1 MVLGAEGDAVV
12 LPAEGRDSHHG
23 APYSG
28 EGGGGQEGCGW
39 TGPWVLRGRE
49 VTGEAWGLGRGEW
62 AGSGL
67 CEPLPWGLLRYPWT
81 SFTKHRFKGK
91 ITKNF
96 STVTAQL

>member
-1 MVLGAEGDAVV
+1 MV
-12 LPAEGRDSHHG
+12 LPAEGRASHHG

-28 EGGGGQEGCGW
+28 AGGRRAGRMRL

-49 VTGEAWGLGRGEW
+49 VTGEACGPGRGEW

-81 SFTKHRFKGK
+81 SFTKHGFKDK